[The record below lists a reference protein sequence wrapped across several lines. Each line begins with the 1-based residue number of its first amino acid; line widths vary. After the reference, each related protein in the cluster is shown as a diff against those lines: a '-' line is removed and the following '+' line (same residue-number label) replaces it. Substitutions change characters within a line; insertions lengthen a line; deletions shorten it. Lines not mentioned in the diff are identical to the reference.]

1 MFAAHR
7 GFWPMSVNVESIPDN
22 PYAVASTDGPWRTRP
37 SRCGLERI
45 SASRYSG
52 ITVFTCR
59 FALGVTILC
68 WAAIA
73 LFPMPNVD
81 AFTLASCSRFPT
93 HSLRLQPECS
103 RDIGASHSFF
113 MLTILALAG
122 LRLFLAVSFACVVT
136 QIDENDGDN
145 MIGIL
150 LFIDLFFVVPVQLA
164 LTIACGGYAF
174 WRNRKIKL

>member
-1 MFAAHR
+1 
-7 GFWPMSVNVESIPDN
+7 
-22 PYAVASTDGPWRTRP
+22 
-37 SRCGLERI
+37 
-45 SASRYSG
+45 
-52 ITVFTCR
+52 
-59 FALGVTILC
+59 
-68 WAAIA
+68 
-73 LFPMPNVD
+73 MPNVD
-81 AFTLASCSRFPT
+81 ALYFGLMFTFPYAFTEIAARMLSRYRGI
-93 HSLRLQPECS
+93 SLL
-103 RDIGASHSFF
+103 F